1 MEGNTKSA
9 ILVVTY
15 VWRHTAH
22 TWALC
27 GMLWDRLPMK
37 RTTIIILLLFLTN
50 NGWTDIA
57 PNPIILKSIMT
68 NRPCEVQMVS
78 ETVDINLYS
87 DSSFVSC
94 TFNMMNHGDSLTL
107 AVGFPVMNF
116 FHWSISPYD
125 KQDKDKF
132 EIYVDNLKL
141 NQADIQVPQEMKGT
155 YDKYMRVIHVEE
167 EYKRKLDS
175 VNTHFGVI
183 EERKWT
189 KITTGSFSEF
199 EQAQNNVSK
208 WREKQPYLDSDLMLE
223 FDSLMAVGD
232 YAWYIWKVKF
242 QKDES
247 KTIKVNYMVPSGI
260 GYGGEY
266 RFMKYLLSTGSGW
279 KDRINNAQINIK
291 LDNVKIN
298 TLETISPSNY
308 KLDKKAKTI
317 SWTFVDLEPTT
328 DNDIYVKYY
337 NPSERRKWEN
347 FKEKRTRQL
356 SK

>member
-1 MEGNTKSA
+1 
-9 ILVVTY
+9 
-15 VWRHTAH
+15 
-22 TWALC
+22 
-27 GMLWDRLPMK
+27 
-37 RTTIIILLLFLTN
+37 
-50 NGWTDIA
+50 
-57 PNPIILKSIMT
+57 
-68 NRPCEVQMVS
+68 MVS
-78 ETVDINLYS
+78 ERVDINLYS

-125 KQDKDKF
+125 KQDKEKF

-141 NQADIQVPQEMKGT
+141 NQSDIQVPGEMKET

-175 VNTHFGVI
+175 INTSFGVI
-183 EERKWT
+183 EKRNWT
-189 KITTGSFSEF
+189 KVTKGSYSAF
-199 EQAQNNVSK
+199 ERAQTNVSN
-208 WREKQPYLDSDLMLE
+208 WRQKQPYLDSELIMQ
-223 FDSLMAVGD
+223 FDSLMTNGD

-242 QKDES
+242 QKDET
-247 KTIKVNYMVPSGI
+247 KTIKVNYIVPSGM

-266 RFMKYLLSTGSGW
+266 RYMKYLLSTGTGW
-279 KDRINNAQINIK
+279 KDKISKAEINIK
-291 LDNVKIN
+291 LDNVKTN

-317 SWTFVDLEPTT
+317 SWIFLDIEPTT

-337 NPSERRKWEN
+337 NPSERGKWES
-347 FKEKRTRQL
+347 FKEERTRQL

>member
-1 MEGNTKSA
+1 
-9 ILVVTY
+9 
-15 VWRHTAH
+15 
-22 TWALC
+22 
-27 GMLWDRLPMK
+27 
-37 RTTIIILLLFLTN
+37 
-50 NGWTDIA
+50 
-57 PNPIILKSIMT
+57 
-68 NRPCEVQMVS
+68 
-78 ETVDINLYS
+78 
-87 DSSFVSC
+87 
-94 TFNMMNHGDSLTL
+94 MMNHGDSLTL

-155 YDKYMRVIHVEE
+155 YDKYMKVIHVEE

-183 EERKWT
+183 EKRKWT
-189 KITTGSFSEF
+189 KITKGSFSAF
-199 EQAQNNVSK
+199 ERAQNNLSK

-232 YAWYIWKVKF
+232 YAWYIWKVEF

-266 RFMKYLLSTGSGW
+266 RFMKYLLSTGAGW
-279 KDRINNAQINIK
+279 KDRINNAQINIR
-291 LDNVKIN
+291 LANVKIN
-298 TLETISPSNY
+298 TLENISPSNY
-308 KLDKKAKTI
+308 KLDKKAKTV
-317 SWTFVDLEPTT
+317 SWTFADIEPTT

-347 FKEKRTRQL
+347 FKEKRPDN
-356 SK
+356 